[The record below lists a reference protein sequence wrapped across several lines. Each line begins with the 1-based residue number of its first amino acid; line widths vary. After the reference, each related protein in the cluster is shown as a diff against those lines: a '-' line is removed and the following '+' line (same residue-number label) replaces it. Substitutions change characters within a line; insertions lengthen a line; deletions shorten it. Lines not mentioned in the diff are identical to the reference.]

1 MRYGSNSLVT
11 VRSTKVTPTKGKI
24 AQPKRPVVGANVC
37 VDTSPDFCC
46 HPRFR
51 LTPAS
56 FCPVTWKHSPPDPWL
71 HMVFFFCSSV
81 STIRTLILMVFG
93 HVASEMQA
101 LESFCFHWGQLNPTA
116 QIKDFGLQNP
126 YTKFGGRTRDTAF
139 SRRPYFRNICILPSW
154 KPTRSLYWC
163 MFFQFLVRRTN

>member
-51 LTPAS
+51 LAPAS

-71 HMVFFFCSSV
+71 HMVFFAPQSALYEPWFWWCSDTWHPRCRHLNRFASTGGSWIPLHKSKISASRIHTQNLVAVRAIQHSPEGLISEISV
-81 STIRTLILMVFG
+81 SS
-93 HVASEMQA
+93 H
-101 LESFCFHWGQLNPTA
+101 LENRLDLCIGACFFN
-116 QIKDFGLQNP
+116 
-126 YTKFGGRTRDTAF
+126 
-139 SRRPYFRNICILPSW
+139 
-154 KPTRSLYWC
+154 
-163 MFFQFLVRRTN
+163 FL